1 MKPLK
6 VFSKAVRA
14 YRLDFAQGLHNY
26 SKIFASQTLWE
37 SNNAYFI
44 LNKFLMHRNFYLL
57 VLLFAFLA
65 WNAPFVTNQNV
76 FSQSYSE
83 QDEKEAKAEKE
94 RQKFVKKMQA
104 LLDAAQKS
112 GFSEKQ
118 IREISVTRDGKLVH
132 VWDFLEQEKL
142 RQKKEA
148 LAKKKFVQRE
158 RYLTV
163 MDIADELESSETRE
177 LDALKDRSIFMGAE
191 EK

>member
-1 MKPLK
+1 
-6 VFSKAVRA
+6 
-14 YRLDFAQGLHNY
+14 
-26 SKIFASQTLWE
+26 
-37 SNNAYFI
+37 
-44 LNKFLMHRNFYLL
+44 MHRYFYLL
-57 VLLFAFLA
+57 VLLFTFLA
-65 WNAPFVTNQNV
+65 WNVPYVTNQNV

-94 RQKFVKKMQA
+94 RQKFVKEMQA

-112 GFSEKQ
+112 GFTDKQ

-148 LAKKKFVQRE
+148 VAKKKFVPRE

-163 MDIADELESSETRE
+163 MDLSLIH
-177 LDALKDRSIFMGAE
+177 I
-191 EK
+191 

>member
-1 MKPLK
+1 MD
-6 VFSKAVRA
+6 R
-14 YRLDFAQGLHNY
+14 Y
-26 SKIFASQTLWE
+26 
-37 SNNAYFI
+37 
-44 LNKFLMHRNFYLL
+44 FYLL
-57 VLLFAFLA
+57 VLLFAFLS
-65 WNAPFVTNQNV
+65 WNVPFVTNQNV

-83 QDEKEAKAEKE
+83 KEAKAEKE
-94 RQKFVKKMQA
+94 RQKFVKEMQD
-104 LLDAAQKS
+104 LLEAAQKS

-118 IREISVTRDGKLVH
+118 IRGISVTRDGKLVY

-142 RQKKEA
+142 RQKKED
-148 LAKKKFVQRE
+148 LAKKKFVTRE

>member
-1 MKPLK
+1 
-6 VFSKAVRA
+6 
-14 YRLDFAQGLHNY
+14 
-26 SKIFASQTLWE
+26 
-37 SNNAYFI
+37 
-44 LNKFLMHRNFYLL
+44 MHRKFCLL
-57 VLLFAFLA
+57 VLLFAFFA
-65 WNAPFVTNQNV
+65 WNVPFVTNQNV

-83 QDEKEAKAEKE
+83 QDEKRAKAEKE
-94 RQKFVKKMQA
+94 RQKFFNEMQA

-118 IREISVTRDGKLVH
+118 IRDISVTRDGKLVY

-142 RQKKEA
+142 RQKKDA
-148 LAKKKFVQRE
+148 LAKKKFVTRE

-163 MDIADELESSETRE
+163 MDITDELESSETRE

>member
-1 MKPLK
+1 
-6 VFSKAVRA
+6 
-14 YRLDFAQGLHNY
+14 
-26 SKIFASQTLWE
+26 
-37 SNNAYFI
+37 
-44 LNKFLMHRNFYLL
+44 MHRKFCLL
-57 VLLFAFLA
+57 VLLFAFFA
-65 WNAPFVTNQNV
+65 WNVPFVTNQNV

-83 QDEKEAKAEKE
+83 QDEKRAKAEKH
-94 RQKFVKKMQA
+94 RQKFVNEMKA

-118 IREISVTRDGKLVH
+118 IRDISVTRDGKLVY

-142 RQKKEA
+142 RQKKDA
-148 LAKKKFVQRE
+148 LAKKKFVTRE

-163 MDIADELESSETRE
+163 MDITDELESSETRE

>member
-1 MKPLK
+1 
-6 VFSKAVRA
+6 
-14 YRLDFAQGLHNY
+14 
-26 SKIFASQTLWE
+26 
-37 SNNAYFI
+37 
-44 LNKFLMHRNFYLL
+44 MHRYFYLL
-57 VLLFAFLA
+57 VLLYVFLS
-65 WNAPFVTNQNV
+65 WNVPFVTNQNV

-83 QDEKEAKAEKE
+83 KEAKAEKE
-94 RQKFVKKMQA
+94 RQKFVKEMQA
-104 LLDAAQKS
+104 LLEAAQKS

-118 IREISVTRDGKLVH
+118 IRDISVTRDGKLVY
-132 VWDFLEQEKL
+132 VWDLLEQEKL

-148 LAKKKFVQRE
+148 LAKKKFVPRE

>member
-1 MKPLK
+1 M
-6 VFSKAVRA
+6 R
-14 YRLDFAQGLHNY
+14 R
-26 SKIFASQTLWE
+26 
-37 SNNAYFI
+37 
-44 LNKFLMHRNFYLL
+44 KFCLL
-57 VLLFAFLA
+57 VLLFAFFA
-65 WNAPFVTNQNV
+65 WNVPFVTNQNV

-83 QDEKEAKAEKE
+83 QDEKRAKAEKE
-94 RQKFVKKMQA
+94 RLKFVKEMQA

-118 IREISVTRDGKLVH
+118 IRDISVTRDGKLVY

-142 RQKKEA
+142 RQKKDA
-148 LAKKKFVQRE
+148 LAKKKFVTRE

-163 MDIADELESSETRE
+163 MDITDELESSETRE

>member
-1 MKPLK
+1 
-6 VFSKAVRA
+6 
-14 YRLDFAQGLHNY
+14 
-26 SKIFASQTLWE
+26 
-37 SNNAYFI
+37 
-44 LNKFLMHRNFYLL
+44 MHRYFYLL
-57 VLLFAFLA
+57 VLLFAFLS
-65 WNAPFVTNQNV
+65 WNVPFVTNQNV
-76 FSQSYSE
+76 FSQSYL
-83 QDEKEAKAEKE
+83 EKEEKAEKE
-94 RQKFVKKMQA
+94 RQKFVKEMQA
-104 LLDAAQKS
+104 LLEAAQKS

-148 LAKKKFVQRE
+148 LAKKKFVTRE

>member
-1 MKPLK
+1 M
-6 VFSKAVRA
+6 
-14 YRLDFAQGLHNY
+14 YR
-26 SKIFASQTLWE
+26 KIC
-37 SNNAYFI
+37 
-44 LNKFLMHRNFYLL
+44 LL
-57 VLLFAFLA
+57 VLLFAFFE
-65 WNAPFVTNQNV
+65 WNFPYVTNQNV

-83 QDEKEAKAEKE
+83 QAEKRAKAEKE
-94 RQKFVKKMQA
+94 RQKFVKEMQS

-118 IREISVTRDGKLVH
+118 IRDISVTRNGKLVY

-142 RQKKEA
+142 RQKKED
-148 LAKKKFVQRE
+148 LAKKKFVTRE

>member
-1 MKPLK
+1 
-6 VFSKAVRA
+6 
-14 YRLDFAQGLHNY
+14 
-26 SKIFASQTLWE
+26 
-37 SNNAYFI
+37 
-44 LNKFLMHRNFYLL
+44 MHRKFCLL
-57 VLLFAFLA
+57 VLLFSFFA
-65 WNAPFVTNQNV
+65 WNVPFVTNQNV

-83 QDEKEAKAEKE
+83 QVEKRAKAEKE
-94 RQKFVKKMQA
+94 RQKFVKEMQS

-118 IREISVTRDGKLVH
+118 IREISVTSDGKLVH

-142 RQKKEA
+142 RRKKEA
-148 LAKKKFVQRE
+148 LAKKKFVTRE

-163 MDIADELESSETRE
+163 MDITDELESSETRE

>member
-1 MKPLK
+1 MQ
-6 VFSKAVRA
+6 R
-14 YRLDFAQGLHNY
+14 NY
-26 SKIFASQTLWE
+26 
-37 SNNAYFI
+37 
-44 LNKFLMHRNFYLL
+44 YLI

-65 WNAPFVTNQNV
+65 WDVPFVTNQYV

-94 RQKFVKKMQA
+94 RQKFVKEMQA

-112 GFSEKQ
+112 GFSDKQ

-148 LAKKKFVQRE
+148 LAKKKFFPQE

-163 MDIADELESSETRE
+163 MDIANELESSETRE
-177 LDALKDRSIFMGAE
+177 LDALKDRSIFVGAE

>member
-1 MKPLK
+1 
-6 VFSKAVRA
+6 
-14 YRLDFAQGLHNY
+14 
-26 SKIFASQTLWE
+26 
-37 SNNAYFI
+37 
-44 LNKFLMHRNFYLL
+44 MHRNFCLF
-57 VLLFAFLA
+57 VLLFAFLT
-65 WNAPFVTNQNV
+65 WNVPYVTSQNV

-94 RQKFVKKMQA
+94 RQKFVKEMQA

-112 GFSEKQ
+112 GFTDKQ

-148 LAKKKFVQRE
+148 MANKKFVTRE

-163 MDIADELESSETRE
+163 MDITDELESSETRE
-177 LDALKDRSIFMGAE
+177 LDALKDRSIFVGAE

>member
-1 MKPLK
+1 
-6 VFSKAVRA
+6 
-14 YRLDFAQGLHNY
+14 
-26 SKIFASQTLWE
+26 
-37 SNNAYFI
+37 
-44 LNKFLMHRNFYLL
+44 MHRYFYLL
-57 VLLFAFLA
+57 VLLFAFLS
-65 WNAPFVTNQNV
+65 WNVPFVTNQNV

-83 QDEKEAKAEKE
+83 KEAKAVKE
-94 RQKFVKKMQA
+94 RQKFIEEMQA
-104 LLDAAQKS
+104 LLEAAKKS
-112 GFSEKQ
+112 AFSEKQ

-148 LAKKKFVQRE
+148 LAKKKFVPRE

-163 MDIADELESSETRE
+163 MDIANELESSETRE

>member
-1 MKPLK
+1 M
-6 VFSKAVRA
+6 
-14 YRLDFAQGLHNY
+14 Q
-26 SKIFASQTLWE
+26 
-37 SNNAYFI
+37 
-44 LNKFLMHRNFYLL
+44 RNFYMI

-65 WNAPFVTNQNV
+65 WDVPFVTNQNV

-94 RQKFVKKMQA
+94 RQKFVKEMQA

-118 IREISVTRDGKLVH
+118 IRDISVTREGKLVY

-148 LAKKKFVQRE
+148 LAKKKFVTRE

-177 LDALKDRSIFMGAE
+177 LDALKDRSFFMGAE

>member
-1 MKPLK
+1 
-6 VFSKAVRA
+6 
-14 YRLDFAQGLHNY
+14 
-26 SKIFASQTLWE
+26 
-37 SNNAYFI
+37 
-44 LNKFLMHRNFYLL
+44 MHRKFCLL
-57 VLLFAFLA
+57 VLLFAFFA
-65 WNAPFVTNQNV
+65 WNVPFVTNQNV

-83 QDEKEAKAEKE
+83 QHEKRAKEEKE
-94 RQKFVKKMQA
+94 RLKFVKEMQA

-118 IREISVTRDGKLVH
+118 IRDISVTRDGKLVY

-142 RQKKEA
+142 RQKKDA
-148 LAKKKFVQRE
+148 LAKKKFVTRE

-163 MDIADELESSETRE
+163 MDITDELESSETRE

>member
-1 MKPLK
+1 
-6 VFSKAVRA
+6 
-14 YRLDFAQGLHNY
+14 
-26 SKIFASQTLWE
+26 
-37 SNNAYFI
+37 
-44 LNKFLMHRNFYLL
+44 MHRYFYLL
-57 VLLFAFLA
+57 VLLFAFLS
-65 WNAPFVTNQNV
+65 WNVPFVTNQNV
-76 FSQSYSE
+76 FSKSYSE
-83 QDEKEAKAEKE
+83 QGENEDKAENE
-94 RQKFVKKMQA
+94 RQKFIKGMQA

-148 LAKKKFVQRE
+148 LAKKNFVPRE

-163 MDIADELESSETRE
+163 MDIANELESSETRE
-177 LDALKDRSIFMGAE
+177 LDALKDRSIFVGAE

>member
-1 MKPLK
+1 M
-6 VFSKAVRA
+6 
-14 YRLDFAQGLHNY
+14 HH
-26 SKIFASQTLWE
+26 
-37 SNNAYFI
+37 
-44 LNKFLMHRNFYLL
+44 KFCLL
-57 VLLFAFLA
+57 VLLLVFFIWDFTFL
-65 WNAPFVTNQNV
+65 TNQYV

-83 QDEKEAKAEKE
+83 QDEKRAKAEKE
-94 RQKFVKKMQA
+94 RQKFVKEMQA

-118 IREISVTRDGKLVH
+118 IRDISVTRDGKLVY

-148 LAKKKFVQRE
+148 MAKKKIVTRE

-163 MDIADELESSETRE
+163 MDIADELESVETRE
-177 LDALKDRSIFMGAE
+177 LDALKDRSVFMGSE

>member
-1 MKPLK
+1 
-6 VFSKAVRA
+6 
-14 YRLDFAQGLHNY
+14 
-26 SKIFASQTLWE
+26 
-37 SNNAYFI
+37 
-44 LNKFLMHRNFYLL
+44 MHRYFYLL
-57 VLLFAFLA
+57 VLLFAFLS
-65 WNAPFVTNQNV
+65 WNVPFVTNQNV

-83 QDEKEAKAEKE
+83 KEAKAEKE
-94 RQKFVKKMQA
+94 RQKFVKEMQA
-104 LLDAAQKS
+104 LLEAAQKS

-148 LAKKKFVQRE
+148 LAKKKFVPRE

-163 MDIADELESSETRE
+163 MDIANELESSETRE
-177 LDALKDRSIFMGAE
+177 LDALKDRSIFVGAE

>member
-1 MKPLK
+1 
-6 VFSKAVRA
+6 
-14 YRLDFAQGLHNY
+14 
-26 SKIFASQTLWE
+26 
-37 SNNAYFI
+37 
-44 LNKFLMHRNFYLL
+44 MHRYYYLL
-57 VLLFAFLA
+57 VLLFAFLS
-65 WNAPFVTNQNV
+65 WNVPFFTSQNV

-83 QDEKEAKAEKE
+83 SEVKMEKE
-94 RQKFVKKMQA
+94 RQKFVKEMQA
-104 LLDAAQKS
+104 LLEAAQKS

-118 IREISVTRDGKLVH
+118 IRGISVTRAGRLVY

-148 LAKKKFVQRE
+148 LAKKKFITRE